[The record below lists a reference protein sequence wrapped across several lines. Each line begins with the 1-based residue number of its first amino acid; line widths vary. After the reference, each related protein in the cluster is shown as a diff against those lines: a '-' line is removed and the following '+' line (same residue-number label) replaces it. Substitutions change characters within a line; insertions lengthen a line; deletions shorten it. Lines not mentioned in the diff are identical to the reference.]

1 MIIKRADGASSAQ
14 IVTVFISRALVDI
27 LTLPNHVTDIALII
41 TPSSFLWT
49 TAQHGAPRNAMG
61 WNTPAHFRF
70 ERNFSFNFG
79 LTQPLTSR
87 PIGAKSPRLFIP
99 NEIPKKIRN
108 LLTLLGCSYLREY
121 AGTECTTENF
131 GEIIKKIPNR

>member
-14 IVTVFISRALVDI
+14 IVTVFVSRALVDI

-79 LTQPLTSR
+79 LTQPLKSR
-87 PIGAKSPRLFIP
+87 PIGRKVA
-99 NEIPKKIRN
+99 
-108 LLTLLGCSYLREY
+108 LLIHS
-121 AGTECTTENF
+121 
-131 GEIIKKIPNR
+131 